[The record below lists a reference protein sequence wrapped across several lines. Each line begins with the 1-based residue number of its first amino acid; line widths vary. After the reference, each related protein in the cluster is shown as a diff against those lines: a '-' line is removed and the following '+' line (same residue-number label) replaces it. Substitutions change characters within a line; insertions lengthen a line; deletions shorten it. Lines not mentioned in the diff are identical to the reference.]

1 MGVKKL
7 KQDIS
12 NKYSIIGLVVG
23 LLATIL
29 LGFIGLAIVIII
41 MLIIYFVTDK
51 SKDDLMNFVV
61 FALIGFVIGVI
72 INILIVAAIWSL
84 Y

>member
-1 MGVKKL
+1 M
-7 KQDIS
+7 
-12 NKYSIIGLVVG
+12 VG

-72 INILIVAAIWSL
+72 INILIIAAIWSL

>member
-1 MGVKKL
+1 L
-7 KQDIS
+7 
-12 NKYSIIGLVVG
+12 VG

-72 INILIVAAIWSL
+72 INILIIAAIWSL